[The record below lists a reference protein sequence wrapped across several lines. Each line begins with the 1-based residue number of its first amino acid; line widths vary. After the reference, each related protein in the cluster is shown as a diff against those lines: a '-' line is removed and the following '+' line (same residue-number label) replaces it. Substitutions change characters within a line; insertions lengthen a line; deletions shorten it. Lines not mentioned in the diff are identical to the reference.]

1 MVNKGCLCQLI
12 SIPFLV
18 IRVVHCTLL
27 PGMGRWGG
35 GAGNA
40 FKNENFLYKREM
52 YALLL
57 GI

>member
-1 MVNKGCLCQLI
+1 MPAHLNTIFGVK
-12 SIPFLV
+12 S
-18 IRVVHCTLL
+18 CTLYSASWY
-27 PGMGRWGG
+27 GAVGWG